1 MRAIGYTGGRP
12 LDDPNAFVAFEQDT
26 PVPMGRDLL
35 IRIEAVSVN
44 PVDFKVREGIAVPQD
59 LPRILGWDAAGV
71 VEAVGDQVELFQP
84 GARVFYAGDI
94 TRAGSD
100 ATHQLVDERIVG
112 QHPKNL
118 GFVEAAALPL
128 TAITA
133 WEALF
138 SRLKID
144 PEADAGKR
152 ILIIGGAGG
161 VGSIAIQ
168 LAKSVAG
175 MEIIATASREE
186 SQAWCASLGADHTI
200 DHFEDMAA
208 QLKQKGIGAPDYIL
222 CLSHADQHFLTTVNL
237 IAPQGMICSIVG
249 TKQKHDLDLLKSKS
263 AGFVWEFMFTRSMYQ
278 TADMIEQHRLLNEI
292 ARLLEEGEIRTTLKQ
307 LLGPVSV
314 ENVREAHRLLEQGHC
329 VGKLVLEGFE

>member
-1 MRAIGYTGGRP
+1 MRAIGCKGGRSLENP
-12 LDDPNAFVAFEQDT
+12 DSFVTFEQDT
-26 PVPMGRDLL
+26 PTPEGRDLL
-35 IRIEAVSVN
+35 IRIEAISVN
-44 PVDFKVREGIAVPQD
+44 PVDFKVRESITESQD
-59 LPRILGWDAAGV
+59 PPRILGWDAAGV

-84 GARVFYAGDI
+84 GARVFYAGDV
-94 TRAGSD
+94 TRSGSN

-118 GFVEAAALPL
+118 GFAEAAALPL

-152 ILIIGGAGG
+152 ILIISGAGG

-168 LAKSVAG
+168 LAKSVARL
-175 MEIIATASREE
+175 EIIATASREE
-186 SQAWCASLGADHTI
+186 SRAWCSSLGADHTI

-222 CLSHADQHFLTTVNL
+222 CLSHTDQHFLTMVNL

-249 TKQKHDLDLLKSKS
+249 NKQKHDLDLLKSKS

-278 TADMIEQHRLLNEI
+278 TPDMIEQHRLLNEI
-292 ARLLEEGEIRTTLKQ
+292 ARLVEEGEIKTTLKQ

-314 ENVREAHRLLEQGHC
+314 ANIRESHRLLEAGHC
-329 VGKLVLEGFE
+329 VGKIVLEGFE